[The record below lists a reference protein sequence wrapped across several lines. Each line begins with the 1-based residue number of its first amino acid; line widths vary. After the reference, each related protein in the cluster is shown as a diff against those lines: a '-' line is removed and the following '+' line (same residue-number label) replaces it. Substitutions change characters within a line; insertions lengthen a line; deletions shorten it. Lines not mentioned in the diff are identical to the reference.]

1 MDNEPSCKQYS
12 PASLAMAG
20 AAVANL
26 SKEKALRKE
35 RTCCATGAK
44 HPPVGKHPGVEL
56 PLDHPFNGVFN
67 CPSNGSSLRL
77 KTLTGDKP
85 L

>member
-44 HPPVGKHPGVEL
+44 QTSG
-56 PLDHPFNGVFN
+56 
-67 CPSNGSSLRL
+67 R
-77 KTLTGDKP
+77 KTSIAYTSKL
-85 L
+85 